1 MTYAT
6 KRYAD
11 NSQRDPKWR
20 LRHGLVHNPRAN
32 FHYPRASLK
41 ARERSEFKT
50 KLVKDKLAEAL
61 ALTDRLKRLESESGN
76 A

>member
-11 NSQRDPKWR
+11 GSQRDPKWR

-41 ARERSEFKT
+41 SRERSEFKARV
-50 KLVKDKLAEAL
+50 VKQAL
-61 ALTDRLKRLESESGN
+61 SRALTLADTLHTESGE
-76 A
+76 